1 MNDLHQVEL
10 HACHECDL
18 LLTGHGA
25 KKGRKAVCTRCGS
38 VLFENKPDTIN
49 RTLAMTI
56 AGLLLFWPANLL
68 PILSLNIMGN
78 ASYNTMVGAVS
89 ALALNGQ
96 LLVALLVLF
105 CSVAAPFVNLCLLL
119 LILIQIKLRRNF
131 VPLPQLFRLYN
142 YLDSWAM
149 LEIYMIALLIS
160 IIKLLDMAEV
170 DVNLGMLCFIGL
182 LVTYLGTKVTL
193 EKSVVWKMI
202 ETKKQI

>member
-1 MNDLHQVEL
+1 VNDLHKHEL

-18 LLTGHGA
+18 LLAGHEVE
-25 KKGRKAVCTRCGS
+25 KGRKAVCPRCGA

-49 RTLAMTI
+49 RTLALTI
-56 AGLLLFWPANLL
+56 AGLFLFLPANLL
-68 PILSLNIMGN
+68 PILSLNIMGH

-89 ALALNGQ
+89 ALALNEHF
-96 LLVALLVLF
+96 LVAFLVLF
-105 CSVAAPFVNLCLLL
+105 CSVVAPFINLWLLL
-119 LILIQIKLRRNF
+119 LILIQVKLRRNF

-142 YLDSWAM
+142 HLDSWAM
-149 LEIYMIALLIS
+149 LEIYMIALLIA

-170 DVNLGMLCFIGL
+170 GVNLGMLCFIGL

-202 ETKKQI
+202 EAKKRI

>member
-1 MNDLHQVEL
+1 MNDLHQHEL

-18 LLTGHGA
+18 LLTGHEVE
-25 KKGRKAVCTRCGS
+25 KGRKAVCPRCGA

-49 RTLAMTI
+49 RTLALTI
-56 AGLLLFWPANLL
+56 AGLFLFWPANLL

-78 ASYNTMVGAVS
+78 ASYNTMVSAAS
-89 ALALNGQ
+89 ALALNGH
-96 LLVALLVLF
+96 LLVAFMVLF

-131 VPLPQLFRLYN
+131 VPLKQMFRLYN
-142 YLDSWAM
+142 HLDSWAM
-149 LEIYMIALLIS
+149 LEIYMIALLIA

-170 DVNLGMLCFIGL
+170 SVNLGMLCFIGL
-182 LVTYLGTKVTL
+182 LITYLGTKVTL

-202 ETKKQI
+202 EAKKQI